1 MRILIIDGG
10 RQGQSIADR
19 LLAKNGYR
27 MMFRTADHQISFVEE
42 SAELCQLL
50 EERFGGPVYQ
60 GDGTKQEVL
69 QQAMLETVDVAI
81 AASGDDGRNVLI
93 ALKAKELGID
103 QVIAIVED
111 PDCIDRLQED
121 GIAAICPLLATAETV
136 QNLLDRPDLAQ
147 PLKLGAGQA
156 NLLGVSVQK
165 TAKVIGKRIHELA
178 LPYECVIAAV
188 IHGDS
193 FVVPKG
199 DTQIKPGHYIIMV
212 GPSDVVA
219 EAAKVFR

>member
-19 LLAKNGYR
+19 LLAKDGYR
-27 MMFRTADHQISFVEE
+27 MMFRTADHQISFIEE
-42 SAELCQLL
+42 SAELGQML
-50 EERFGGPVYQ
+50 EERFGGTVYQ
-60 GDGTKQEVL
+60 GNGTKKEVL

-93 ALKAKELGID
+93 ALQAKGLGID
-103 QVIAIVED
+103 QVIAIVQD
-111 PDCIDRLQED
+111 PDHIDRLQEN
-121 GIAAICPLLATAETV
+121 GIAAICPLLSTAETV
-136 QNLLDRPDLAQ
+136 QNLLDSPGLAQ

-165 TAKVIGKRIHELA
+165 TSEVIGKCIRELA

-193 FVVPKG
+193 FVVPRG
-199 DTQIKPGHYIIMV
+199 DTQIKAGQYIIMV
-212 GPSDVVA
+212 GPSKVIA
-219 EAAKVFR
+219 EAAKIFR